1 MKALIYVRN
10 DFSELSMR
18 ALKPL
23 FSQKVVPYHLE
34 ELRLVNC
41 GRVKGAV
48 LAEMLEAMAEKSY
61 IRKLSLVAMQIED
74 EVVLRKL
81 TKFVKN

>member
-1 MKALIYVRN
+1 LIYVRN

-18 ALKPL
+18 TLKPL
-23 FSQKVVPYHLE
+23 FSLKVVPYHLE

-41 GRVKGAV
+41 GRVKGAI
-48 LAEMLEAMAEKSY
+48 LAEMLDTMAEKSY
-61 IRKLSLVAMQIED
+61 IRKLSLVAMHIED
-74 EVVLRKL
+74 EVVLAKL

>member
-1 MKALIYVRN
+1 M
-10 DFSELSMR
+10 
-18 ALKPL
+18 
-23 FSQKVVPYHLE
+23 
-34 ELRLVNC
+34 VNC

-81 TKFVKN
+81 AKFVKYQR

>member
-1 MKALIYVRN
+1 MIYVRN

-18 ALKPL
+18 TLKPM
-23 FSQKVVPYHLE
+23 FSLKVVPYHLE

-41 GRVKGAV
+41 GRVKGAI
-48 LAEMLEAMAEKSY
+48 LAEMLDAMADKSY
-61 IRKLSLVAMQIED
+61 IRKLSLVAMHIED
-74 EVVLRKL
+74 EVVLAKL